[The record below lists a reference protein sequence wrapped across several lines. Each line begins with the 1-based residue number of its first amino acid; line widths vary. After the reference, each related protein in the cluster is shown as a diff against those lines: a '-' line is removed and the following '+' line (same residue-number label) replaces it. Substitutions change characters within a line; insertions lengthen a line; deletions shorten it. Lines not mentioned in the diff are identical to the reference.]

1 VQNAFIE
8 SFNGRLRD
16 ECLNQHHFL
25 GLDDARALI
34 EDWRQDYDEIRP
46 YTSLGGQTPEGFLL
60 GLAGGMPPAR
70 PKPHRQLNL
79 FEETQQTPGR
89 S

>member
-1 VQNAFIE
+1 MLN
-8 SFNGRLRD
+8 
-16 ECLNQHHFL
+16 ECLNLHQFL

-34 EDWRQDYDEIRP
+34 EGWRQDYNEFRP
-46 YTSLGGQTPEGFLL
+46 HTSLGEKTPDDFLL

-70 PKPHRQLNL
+70 PKPHRQLSL
-79 FEETQQTPGR
+79 LEETQTSPGL